1 MATNKNDDKKEPKK
15 FKLISSSR
23 RLTLTYVV
31 FFVWVGL
38 AILGMILK
46 TNLTE
51 LAVYFTSGLPV
62 ILGYLWAE
70 TSRPSN
76 EAGGGLAPN
85 GQDIANIIASMKTVQ
100 GSQPQQNQTQQAPQY
115 QAPQYQAPQYQAPQ
129 TQKQNPTYG
138 QPATAV
144 SNTQTDMIIYT
155 DDLLTQ
161 LKISSI
167 QLTTLQTNGYVKFT
181 NGRYVFPKN
190 NLDTIKSLLGI
201 DGSSAEPT
209 I

>member
-1 MATNKNDDKKEPKK
+1 MATKKTDDKTEPRR

-76 EAGGGLAPN
+76 ETGGGLAPS
-85 GQDIANIIASMKTVQ
+85 GQDIAAIITSIKSGQ
-100 GSQPQQNQTQQAPQY
+100 QSQQTQQA

-129 TQKQNPTYG
+129 TQKPNQTYN
-138 QPATAV
+138 QPAAAV
-144 SNTQTDMIIYT
+144 TNTQTDMVIYT

-167 QLTTLQTNGYVKFT
+167 QLTALQTNGYVNFS
-181 NGRYVFPKN
+181 NGRYVFPKA
-190 NLDTIKSLLGI
+190 NLDSIKSLLGI
-201 DGSSAEPT
+201 DVSSQEPT